1 METITMTSPTVNI
14 AGAAEILKVHPQTV
28 RDLINAGNLPAARVG
43 SAYVLLTKHV
53 LDYAEKAIMMQT
65 ADRLRSQAKPRSP
78 KRVSKVSATQIGVAH

>member
-1 METITMTSPTVNI
+1 MTSPTVNI

-53 LDYAEKAIMMQT
+53 LDYAEKAIMAQT
-65 ADRLRSQAKPRSP
+65 ADRLISKSKPRSP
-78 KRVSKVSATQIGVAH
+78 KRVSKVSASQIGVTH